1 MAVFQFYK
9 EQKIPAGEDAVWN
22 FISTP
27 GNLKQITPAYMGFD
41 ITSENLS
48 EKMYPGMIIM
58 YKVSPAFGLKMKWVT
73 EITHVVDRQ
82 YFVDEQRSGPYK
94 IWHHQHMIQPVND
107 GVIMTDLVTYKPPLG
122 FIGAMANSFLIR
134 KKLEEIFDFRRKKLI
149 EIFGDPK
156 E

>member
-9 EQKIPAGEDAVWN
+9 EQKIPAGEDAVWD
-22 FISTP
+22 FISSP
-27 GNLKQITPAYMGFD
+27 GNLKHITPAYMGFD

-73 EITHVVDRQ
+73 EITHVVAKQ

-94 IWHHQHMIQPVND
+94 IWHHQHMIQPVKD

>member
-27 GNLKQITPAYMGFD
+27 GNLKHITPAYMGFD

-73 EITHVVDRQ
+73 EITHVVDKQ

-94 IWHHQHMIQPVND
+94 IWHHQHMIRPVKD

-122 FIGAMANSFLIR
+122 FIGALANSFLIR
-134 KKLEEIFDFRRKKLI
+134 RKLEEIFDFRRKKLI